1 MLTCLF
7 DPLGCV
13 GIAVGRIPTDVWIV
27 AALFIGLLLGA
38 TFRWAAVAL
47 ASFFALLFFR
57 RKEIEENLTEVTGKD
72 ALPPVTIRKG
82 KRLGR

>member
-13 GIAVGRIPTDVWIV
+13 GTAVGRIPTDAWIV
-27 AALFIGLLLGA
+27 TALFIGLLLGA

-57 RKEIEENLTEVTGKD
+57 RKEIEENLTEISGKD
-72 ALPPVTIRKG
+72 ALLSVTIKGRK
-82 KRLGR
+82 RGR